1 MDDNDDGTFRGDHL
15 IRAGNGDKIWHR
27 PPGCDDIQDTTE
39 QQIVPVAV
47 SGTWDFSK
55 RKPSFV
61 IDNSKDIEETFNQI
75 TM

>member
-1 MDDNDDGTFRGDHL
+1 MKFGIDY
-15 IRAGNGDKIWHR
+15 
-27 PPGCDDIQDTTE
+27 PGCDHIQDTTE